1 MIDKIRE
8 LVRGKETCVL
18 ATVTGGKPHCSLMS
32 YVADP
37 DCRRIFMVTHR
48 QTKKYSNLI
57 ENPWVS
63 ILIDTREEDPGGDV
77 GRKKALTISGT
88 FQNLDPGKKDEVRK
102 KFLKKHPQLR
112 DLVDDPET
120 EIFSIRVQSFQ
131 LLEGLRDS
139 YYATPD

>member
-32 YVADP
+32 YIADP